1 MSDEATNQATG
12 RISGP
17 DARAD
22 AIEREIAGFLAD
34 RTKTVVPTDQ
44 DLFASG
50 LVSSLFAMEL
60 IVYLE
65 EAYGIVLVG
74 DNLKL
79 DNFRT
84 IERMTV
90 LVTRLRKLA
99 TAADA

>member
-1 MSDEATNQATG
+1 VSDEATNEATG
-12 RISGP
+12 RMSSP
-17 DARAD
+17 EARAD
-22 AIEREIAGFLAD
+22 AIEREIQGFLAD
-34 RTKTVVPTDQ
+34 RTKTVVPIDQ

-65 EAYGIVLVG
+65 QAYGIVLVG

-84 IERMTV
+84 IERMTA
-90 LVTRLRKLA
+90 LVTRLQKLA
-99 TAADA
+99 SAAGA